1 MRGDTGRLRGHWWKE
16 GQRLWGG
23 RSGGQQAVER
33 RGRGQ
38 GSPETLYLTQTLIGT
53 TVKNSRNS
61 VFPYI
66 CLPIIVIGKLP

>member
-1 MRGDTGRLRGHWWKE
+1 MPGDTGRLQGHWRE
-16 GQRLWGG
+16 ERQRLWGG
-23 RSGGQQAVER
+23 GSGGQWAVER